1 MGSSPP
7 ISQKT
12 SRTPRSRRSIKL
24 VLALG
29 ILLIGTALV
38 GLESW
43 TSWRSHEAAEADIHS
58 ESENLTL
65 SLVEHASSSLESI
78 DSILRQSV
86 ELLQHD
92 GLSEDVSA
100 RLHELYVERSRQL
113 GQVESLIMVD
123 DQGNWRASSAPYLSS
138 TPITDREHFAY
149 HRDHPD
155 HDLHFGGIINS
166 RYSGTK
172 VMIFSRR
179 FDKPDGSFGGIAVA
193 ALKPAYFQSFFDSL
207 STGHDGVVGLL
218 LDTGTLLVRHPQAP
232 ELIGTSFAKQPLFAE
247 HLPNAS
253 SGSFMSVSVVDGI
266 QRWISYRRVPGTPL
280 VVTAAL
286 SPAEKLTEWRRQT
299 LAHASALTLILL
311 VLGGLGAFLIIQI
324 GRIEQAER
332 AETAAAEEARTVG
345 AQYRLLAEN
354 ARDMIVCVGMDGVR
368 RYVSPASRELLGLA
382 PEDMVGRVAAD
393 YIHPEDRARWQEHI
407 ALLARGLAEPYCS
420 YRLRRS
426 DGDYVWVEAT
436 IHFVFDPATGSPVEF
451 INVVR
456 DISKRREA
464 ELRLRD
470 AIESLDDGFTLWTED
485 WRLVL
490 CNSRY
495 SEIYAATNDLQV
507 PGVEIRTLFAEG
519 ARRGQFGPVYDPEA
533 YAEARLAESMRPGNL
548 TEHWVGGRLILT
560 SKRPMVTGGWVGV
573 YTDVTEERQHER
585 DLAAAHGRLENQ
597 AAELAALAGDLRIAK
612 DEAEQANRIKSDFLA
627 TMSHEIRTP
636 MNGIIGMNGL
646 LLATP
651 LNADQRKFAETVR
664 LSADSLMAII
674 NDILDVSKLEAGK
687 VELESIDFSLET
699 LIEDAVELMA
709 PRAHDKGLEIAVDLA
724 PLAGEPMRGDPARLR
739 QILLNL
745 LSNAVKFTERG
756 YVAIDTIVSPE
767 PEGRYRVA
775 VAVSDTGIG
784 ISEADQ
790 EKLFQRFAQ
799 ADGSITRRFGGTGL
813 GLNISKQLIE
823 LMGGEISVEGRSG
836 GGSVFRFELVLGKG
850 EAPVPRPALR
860 PDALAGRNVLIVDD
874 LTINRTIL
882 RRQLTGF
889 GAFCTEAEGGDAALA
904 ALSAAEQAGRPFDLV
919 LLDQMMPG
927 ISGDAVA
934 RAIRAHSDWQ
944 QPKLVLISS
953 AGIQPGEANVAAA
966 GLDRVLLKPVRQ
978 HELFDCLARLFGPSA
993 PAPASAPVV
1002 AAALPLPEKTAEG
1015 GSAHLLLVE
1024 DHPINREVARAILE
1038 GFGYT
1043 VDMAEDG
1050 LAALDALAD
1059 GQYGLVLMDM
1069 QMPRLDGLEATR
1081 RIRALGDGV
1090 AQVPII
1096 AMTANAM
1103 RGDALRCFE
1112 AGMNDYVAK
1121 PIDPEE
1127 LRGKIAFW
1135 LNAEQ
1140 RATAGAA

>member
-1 MGSSPP
+1 MGSFPP
-7 ISQKT
+7 IARKSSQ
-12 SRTPRSRRSIKL
+12 TPGSRRSIKL

-29 ILLIGTALV
+29 ILVIGAALV

-58 ESENLTL
+58 DSENLTL
-65 SLVEHASSSLESI
+65 SLVEHASSALESV

-92 GLSEDVSA
+92 GVTDDVTA
-100 RLHELYVERSRQL
+100 RLHALYVERSRQL
-113 GQVESLIMVD
+113 GQIDSLVMVD
-123 DQGNWRASSAPYLSS
+123 DQGNWRASSASYLST
-138 TPITDREHFAY
+138 TPITDREHFTY

-155 HDLHFGGIINS
+155 HDLHFGGIITA
-166 RYSGTK
+166 RYSGAA

-207 STGHDGVVGLL
+207 STGHDGVVGML

-232 ELIGTSFAKQPLFAE
+232 ELIGTSFAKQALFTQ
-247 HLPNAS
+247 HLLNAP
-253 SGSFMSVSVVDGI
+253 SGSFQSISVIDGI
-266 QRWISYRRVPGTPL
+266 QRWVSYRRVPGTPL

-286 SPAEKLTEWRRQT
+286 SSAERLAEWRRQT
-299 LAHASALTLILL
+299 LTHAGALALILL

-332 AETAAAEEARTVG
+332 AEAAAAEEARTVG

-354 ARDMIVCVGMDGVR
+354 AKDMIVCVGMDGLR

-382 PEDMVGRVAAD
+382 PEEMVGTVSAD
-393 YIHPEDRARWQEHI
+393 YVHPEDRARWQEHI

-420 YRLRRS
+420 YRLRRK

-436 IHFVFDPATGSPVEF
+436 IHFVYDPATGSPVEF

-456 DISKRREA
+456 DISRRREA

-485 WRLVL
+485 WRFVL

-495 SEIYAATNDLQV
+495 REMYAATADLQV
-507 PGVEIRTLFAEG
+507 PGIDIRTLFAEG
-519 ARRGQFGPVYDPEA
+519 ARRGQFGAVDDPEA
-533 YAEARLAESMRPGNL
+533 YAEARLAESVQPGNL
-548 TEHWVGGRLILT
+548 AEHWVGGRLILN
-560 SKRPMVTGGWVGV
+560 SKRPMATGGWVGV
-573 YTDVTEERQHER
+573 YTNVTEQRQHER
-585 DLAAAHGRLENQ
+585 DLADAHGRLENQ
-597 AAELAALAGDLRIAK
+597 AAELAALAGDLRVAK
-612 DEAEQANRIKSDFLA
+612 EEAEQANRIKSDFLA

-646 LLATP
+646 LLASP
-651 LNADQRKFAETVR
+651 LNPDQRKFAETVR

-699 LIEDAVELMA
+699 LIEDSVELMA
-709 PRAHDKGLEIAVDLA
+709 PRAHDRGLEIAVDLA

-739 QILLNL
+739 QVLLNL

-756 YVAIDTIVSPE
+756 YVAVDTAVTQE
-767 PEGRYRVA
+767 PQGGFRVA
-775 VAVSDTGIG
+775 IAISDTGIG
-784 ISEADQ
+784 ISETDR

-813 GLNISKQLIE
+813 GLNISKQLVE
-823 LMGGEISVEGRSG
+823 LMGGEISVAGRPG
-836 GGSVFRFELVLGKG
+836 GGSVFRVELVLGEG
-850 EAPVPRPALR
+850 EAPVPPALLR

-874 LTINRTIL
+874 LPINRTIL
-882 RRQLTGF
+882 RRQLAGF
-889 GAFCTEAEGGDAALA
+889 GAFCAEAEGGEAALA
-904 ALSAAEQAGRPFDLV
+904 TLAAAEQAGRPFDLV

-934 RAIRAHSDWQ
+934 RTIREHQDRH

-953 AGIQPGEANVAAA
+953 AGILPGEARALAA

-978 HELFDCLARLFGPSA
+978 QELFDCLARLFGPSA
-993 PAPASAPVV
+993 AVSAPAMLAVPSAPEP
-1002 AAALPLPEKTAEG
+1002 ATS
-1015 GSAHLLLVE
+1015 GSLAHLLLVE

-1059 GQYGLVLMDM
+1059 CRYGLVLMDM

-1081 RIRALGDGV
+1081 RIRALGDGFT
-1090 AQVPII
+1090 QVPII

-1127 LRGKIAFW
+1127 LRSKIAYW
-1135 LNAEQ
+1135 LSVEQ
-1140 RATAGAA
+1140 RQSIAVS